1 MNQNLLLV
9 TPMGGAEECA
19 TSVGRQLGLDV
30 EVASDRRTALASL
43 RRREYAVVV
52 LDETLVESDP
62 AGTDVLWQHL
72 GLAVPL
78 QINLGIYGCN
88 RLLREVRSALQ
99 RREKELSLAM
109 RAAVQLLEGEMN
121 NAITGLLLQTQ
132 LALAEPGLP
141 ANAAIKL
148 QQAVELAGSLREI
161 LRNPSTG

>member
-19 TSVGRQLGLDV
+19 TSVGRQLGLGV

-62 AGTDVLWQHL
+62 GGTDVLWQHF

-148 QQAVELAGSLREI
+148 QQAVELATSLREI
-161 LRNPSTG
+161 LRNPSAG